1 MLNFKYEKT
10 LKKLRDILLTENQE
24 NFKMIQL
31 YVAYLEGNADE
42 EDLKKAN
49 DQFGEILKNLGLGF
63 LVILPFSPVTI
74 PFLFKKAQELIIDL
88 VPNWYKALSKSDDR
102 LE

>member
-49 DQFGEILKNLGLGF
+49 DQFGEVLNCLLYT
-63 LVILPFSPVTI
+63 SPS
-74 PFLFKKAQELIIDL
+74 PRDFEASRM
-88 VPNWYKALSKSDDR
+88 PSSA
-102 LE
+102 

>member
-1 MLNFKYEKT
+1 MNARFGRFATFDFSTPKNFVRQKF
-10 LKKLRDILLTENQE
+10 RIENKV
-24 NFKMIQL
+24 F
-31 YVAYLEGNADE
+31 
-42 EDLKKAN
+42 
-49 DQFGEILKNLGLGF
+49 DQFGEVLKNLGLGF

-74 PFLFKKAQELIIDL
+74 PFLFKKAQELNIDL

>member
-10 LKKLRDILLTENQE
+10 LKKLRYILLTENQE
-24 NFKMIQL
+24 NFKIIQL

-74 PFLFKKAQELIIDL
+74 PFLFKKAQELNIDL